1 MIPTNTLYHWLQ
13 LCKRMSAVTWLSPLQ
28 ILRYMWGSVSLWEVI
43 PAYVSH
49 DAVNY
54 ECFTSGLNILGNL
67 TNCDC
72 YQSVQFS
79 ANPHPHWEALKQPKS
94 LLLKNEWG
102 FSHHYRVFPSILIL
116 CCHFL
121 LAVKLH
127 FKTRWTRKE
136 SWIIYCVSILHY
148 RSSVPVQYFHRHGC
162 VSSQ

>member
-1 MIPTNTLYHWLQ
+1 MMEWYQQWHNITAFSCARECLLSHNYRILPTGGQNSLI
-13 LCKRMSAVTWLSPLQ
+13 APPLNM
-28 ILRYMWGSVSLWEVI
+28 LLYMWGSASFGEVI
-43 PAYVSH
+43 PTYVSH
-49 DAVNY
+49 DTVNY

-67 TNCDC
+67 TSCDC
-72 YQSVQFS
+72 YRSVQFS

-102 FSHHYRVFPSILIL
+102 FSHHYRVFPSILIP

-136 SWIIYCVSILHY
+136 SGIIYCVSILHY
-148 RSSVPVQYFHRHGC
+148 R
-162 VSSQ
+162 